1 MSLKLDKV
9 DGVVLMKKDNYNYVR
24 RLFFSDKT
32 KIKIILN
39 GPTLCWLETV
49 QKYLNNLCK
58 CLAVTEAEQKQMRP
72 ISAQLGSTYGLP
84 EIHKSFTD
92 IPKFCL
98 IVDTTITPYYKI
110 RQYLSSMLQPI
121 TICNYTIKDFF
132 DVVNNIKL
140 YHRKYFR
147 KDISLCH
154 LILSLYSRM
163 YL

>member
-24 RLFFSDKT
+24 KLFFSDKT

-58 CLAVTEAEQKQMRP
+58 CLT
-72 ISAQLGSTYGLP
+72 LGHTYGLP

-92 IPKFCL
+92 TPKFCL

-121 TICNYTIKDFF
+121 TISNYTLKNFF
-132 DVVNNIKL
+132 DVVNNINL
-140 YHRKYFR
+140 YHPKYFR
-147 KDISLCH
+147 KDINLCH

-163 YL
+163 YP